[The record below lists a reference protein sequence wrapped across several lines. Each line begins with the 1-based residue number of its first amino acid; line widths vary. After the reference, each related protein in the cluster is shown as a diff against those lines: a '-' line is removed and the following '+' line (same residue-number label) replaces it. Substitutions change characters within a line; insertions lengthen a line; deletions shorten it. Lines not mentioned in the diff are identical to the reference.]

1 MLENAQRIVNLAQQ
15 SNFKGWQPNESD
27 RNRFWLIEMMLSN
40 TYSDFRKS
48 SYLYHRQG
56 LDFMTTDNFIAKKAV
71 LASLNNLEN
80 VYNVRPDSYLLQIFF
95 DSKADEIVSI
105 FSDGPDV
112 DVDFTLNVLKK
123 IAPFFNSKWNQIKS

>member
-1 MLENAQRIVNLAQQ
+1 
-15 SNFKGWQPNESD
+15 
-27 RNRFWLIEMMLSN
+27 MMLSN

-112 DVDFTLNVLKK
+112 DFDFTLNVLKK
-123 IAPFFNSKWNQIKS
+123 IAPFFNSKWKQIKS